1 MQGIHHLFKHVTT
14 FRSCFEFLQKVFLG
28 LMYPFFVCAL
38 GDFLVFFAPVLR
50 QIARYLPH
58 HRSENASIL
67 NRLLFSH
74 KSYVYDMILKKM
86 ILCIRKQKIIFDR
99 DSNKKEIS
107 FDLFVTIVYFCSNPM
122 PIIPDAEGSG
132 GIHIHKKAL
141 LDALVLTIQ
150 ESRKFKQ
157 LVKNK
162 ATGTPQGCFICT
174 ARSVPYCII
183 RERVDYIQTSAWGFR
198 RCSFRLTGQC
208 ESL

>member
-1 MQGIHHLFKHVTT
+1 MEEQGRGIH
-14 FRSCFEFLQKVFLG
+14 EVFLW
-28 LMYPFFVCAL
+28 
-38 GDFLVFFAPVLR
+38 
-50 QIARYLPH
+50 
-58 HRSENASIL
+58 
-67 NRLLFSH
+67 
-74 KSYVYDMILKKM
+74 
-86 ILCIRKQKIIFDR
+86 LCICLFLGSIEF
-99 DSNKKEIS
+99 SNKKAIS
-107 FDLFVTIVYFCSNPM
+107 FDLFVTIVYICSNPM
-122 PIIPDAEGSG
+122 PIIPYVEGSG

-198 RCSFRLTGQC
+198 RCSFRQTGQC
-208 ESL
+208 ESLYSVERVTDWLHVFCV